1 MMAENKNIPEIRFAG
16 FTDPWEQRKLSDIYK
31 DIGNAFVGTATPYYV
46 EEGHFYLESNNVKD
60 GQINHNTEVFINDE
74 FYEKQKDK
82 WLHTGDM
89 VMVQSGH
96 VGHAAVIPEKLDCS
110 AAHALIMF
118 RNPKVDIE
126 PYFLNYQYQT
136 TKSKKKIENI
146 TTGNTIKH
154 ILASEMQEFA
164 VDVTSY
170 GEQKKIAGFFRDLDN
185 LITLHQRKYDRLKN
199 VKKSMLEKMFPRDGA
214 NVPEIRFAGFTDAW
228 EQRKLGDCF
237 DFLQN
242 NTLSRAELSAETGAA
257 LNIHYGDILIKY
269 GEYLDVSSEQMAYIP
284 DQEIVDKFK
293 ASQLADGDIIMADT
307 AEDETVGKCSE
318 IAGLQGETAISG
330 LHTIPLRP
338 AEKFAPG
345 FLGYYMNSDAYHDQ
359 LLPLMQGIKVT
370 SVSKNA
376 IKNTD
381 ISYPVD
387 ITEQVAIGQYFIRLD
402 NLIALHQ
409 RKYEKLK
416 QIKKSMLEKMFV

>member
-1 MMAENKNIPEIRFAG
+1 MLFFKANK
-16 FTDPWEQRKLSDIYK
+16 DS
-31 DIGNAFVGTATPYYV
+31 
-46 EEGHFYLESNNVKD
+46 
-60 GQINHNTEVFINDE
+60 
-74 FYEKQKDK
+74 
-82 WLHTGDM
+82 
-89 VMVQSGH
+89 
-96 VGHAAVIPEKLDCS
+96 
-110 AAHALIMF
+110 
-118 RNPKVDIE
+118 
-126 PYFLNYQYQT
+126 
-136 TKSKKKIENI
+136 
-146 TTGNTIKH
+146 
-154 ILASEMQEFA
+154 
-164 VDVTSY
+164 
-170 GEQKKIAGFFRDLDN
+170 
-185 LITLHQRKYDRLKN
+185 
-199 VKKSMLEKMFPRDGA
+199 
-214 NVPEIRFAGFTDAW
+214 W

-257 LNIHYGDILIKY
+257 LNVHYGDILIKY

-293 ASQLADGDIIMADT
+293 GSQLADGDIIMADT

-338 AEKFAPG
+338 AKKFAPG
-345 FLGYYMNSDAYHDQ
+345 FLGYYMNSGAYHDQ

-409 RKYEKLK
+409 REPSNKSVLLHTLK
-416 QIKKSMLEKMFV
+416 SSVSHKNLDEYLYATFVSLYSPLFYATQKRSRDQLRFRDNYVSILA

>member
-1 MMAENKNIPEIRFAG
+1 MTSPQTLVPEIRFEG
-16 FTDPWEQRKLSDIYK
+16 FSSAWEQRRLSELANFSRGNGLSWADVRADGANECILYGNLYTDYGMIADSVKYRTNSMPSNPAFSQYGDVLIPGSDTTPTGLARATSIEKSGVLLGGDINILRPTEKVDGSCLSIAINANKAELIKLIKGITVRHIHNDDIKDIEIAFPVAKDEQRKL
-31 DIGNAFVGTATPYYV
+31 VGVFKTID
-46 EEGHFYLESNNVKD
+46 YLISL
-60 GQINHNTEVFINDE
+60 Q
-74 FYEKQKDK
+74 
-82 WLHTGDM
+82 
-89 VMVQSGH
+89 
-96 VGHAAVIPEKLDCS
+96 
-110 AAHALIMF
+110 
-118 RNPKVDIE
+118 
-126 PYFLNYQYQT
+126 
-136 TKSKKKIENI
+136 
-146 TTGNTIKH
+146 
-154 ILASEMQEFA
+154 
-164 VDVTSY
+164 
-170 GEQKKIAGFFRDLDN
+170 
-185 LITLHQRKYDRLKN
+185 QRKQNQLKN
-199 VKKSMLEKMFPRDGA
+199 VKKSMLGKMFPRDGA
-214 NVPEIRFAGFTDAW
+214 NVPEIRFAGFTNAW

-381 ISYPVD
+381 ISCPVD

-402 NLIALHQ
+402 NLITLHQ
-409 RKYEKLK
+409 RK
-416 QIKKSMLEKMFV
+416 